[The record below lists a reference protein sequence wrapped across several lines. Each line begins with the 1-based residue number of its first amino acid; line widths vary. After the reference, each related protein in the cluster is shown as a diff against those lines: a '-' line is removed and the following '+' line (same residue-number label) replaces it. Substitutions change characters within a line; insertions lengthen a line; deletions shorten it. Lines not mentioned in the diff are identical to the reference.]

1 MKQISEFLIG
11 ETSKALYNSENAIL
25 NAYITY
31 TQKYAFKYSIL
42 IILRGIIFVCFE
54 IWTLMF

>member
-25 NAYITY
+25 NAYIRY
-31 TQKYAFKYSIL
+31 TQKYVNLLSTKHLSF
-42 IILRGIIFVCFE
+42 
-54 IWTLMF
+54 